1 MSKTILEQ
9 LMEANNFW
17 ISYRAKK
24 HDNKLIKRFGTWTKP
39 DTNIKGKHIHIKGN
53 DIFVYWDHNAEPSAK
68 GNKWRKA
75 TNPLKVEADFKNSN
89 E

>member
-9 LMEANNFW
+9 LIEANNFW

-24 HDNKLIKRFGTWTKP
+24 HNNKVIKRFGTWTKP
-39 DTNIKGKHIHIKGN
+39 DTDIKGKHFISKGK
-53 DIFVYWDHNAEPSAK
+53 DVFVYWDFNAEPNK
-68 GNKWRKA
+68 NGNKWRMA
-75 TNPLKVEADFKNSN
+75 TDPLKVEA

>member
-9 LMEANNFW
+9 LIEANNFW

-75 TNPLKVEADFKNSN
+75 TNPLKVEAEPKRLL
-89 E
+89 

>member
-1 MSKTILEQ
+1 MKKTIEQ
-9 LMEANNFW
+9 LINANNFW
-17 ISYRAKK
+17 ISYYAKK
-24 HDNKLIKRFGTWTKP
+24 HNNKVIKRFGTWTKP

-53 DIFVYWDHNAEPSAK
+53 DIYVYWDHNAEPSEN

-75 TNPLKVEADFKNSN
+75 TNPLKVEA

>member
-1 MSKTILEQ
+1 MNKTILEQ
-9 LMEANNFW
+9 LIEANNFW
-17 ISYRAKK
+17 VSYRAKK
-24 HDNKLIKRFGTWTKP
+24 HNNKVIKRFGTWTKP

-53 DIFVYWDHNAEPSAK
+53 DIFVYWDHNAEPSEN

-75 TNPLKVEADFKNSN
+75 TNPLKVEA

>member
-1 MSKTILEQ
+1 MNKTILEQ
-9 LMEANNFW
+9 LIEANNFW

-53 DIFVYWDHNAEPSAK
+53 DIFVYWDHNA
-68 GNKWRKA
+68 
-75 TNPLKVEADFKNSN
+75 
-89 E
+89 